1 MNVLTTTMVFSHQL
15 FASQITIDT
24 LFEAIRTT
32 LTAQKSTCVVVVPL
46 FK

>member
-1 MNVLTTTMVFSHQL
+1 MVFSHQL

-32 LTAQKSTCVVVVPL
+32 LTTQKKAQQL